1 MLRIYLTGGLSVA
14 SPEALI
20 RAERFPR
27 RQGRLAFAYLVS
39 NRSRQ
44 TTRDDLVD
52 LLWPQHTPRA
62 FDAALSALVSKL
74 RSVLAG
80 AGLSRYALTA
90 ADRCYQL
97 HLPADSWI
105 DTEAAIEAVH
115 TSEAALRSGSHKSAY
130 GPAVVACAILRRRFL
145 PGDDGSWIDE
155 IRQSLLA
162 VRLRALDCLAEI
174 HSWNLE
180 PPLALRAAEEAVS
193 LEPYRDAGYR
203 RLMQIHKLAGNP
215 AEALRVYQRLSRLL
229 AIELGMRPAPE
240 TQALL
245 ESIGASVLLT
255 PPVKNV

>member
-1 MLRIYLTGGLSVA
+1 MLRIYLTGKLTVA

-44 TTRDDLVD
+44 TTRDELVD
-52 LLWPQHTPRA
+52 LLWPQHAPRA

-74 RSVLAG
+74 RAVLAG

-97 HLPADSWI
+97 HLPANSWI
-105 DTEAAIEAVH
+105 DTEAAVEAVH
-115 TSEAALRSGSHKSAY
+115 ATEAALRSGSHQSAY
-130 GPAVVACAILRRRFL
+130 GPAVVACAILRRPFL
-145 PGDDGSWIDE
+145 PGDDGPWLDE
-155 IRQSLLA
+155 TRQSLLA
-162 VRLRALDCLAEI
+162 ARLRALDALAEI

-180 PPLALRAAEEAVS
+180 PALALRAAEEAVS

-203 RLMQIHKLAGNP
+203 RLMLIHKLAGNP
-215 AEALRVYQRLSRLL
+215 AEALRAYERLRLL
-229 AIELGMRPAPE
+229 LATELGMRPAAE

-245 ESIGASVLLT
+245 ESVRASSKLGGS
-255 PPVKNV
+255 